1 MQKKLTYTYR
11 GRPIEQRG
19 KPVRTSSWSNSRRKN
34 SGLVFF
40 IYSLCV
46 LVLASVLVWIFFLVK
61 QLNEKESDAAVA
73 ENKAETKTQPAV
85 KQPEKLV
92 KPTPVQP
99 EKAKP
104 VVPKTVTTPA
114 TVAPNELRVYNAG
127 LRAFSENNYVNAR
140 NAMRLLLDKMAIQP
154 GHPLYNKACQI
165 LGDSNMKLYYQGSDP
180 AEWGEHVVRRGDML
194 SKIASKNS
202 TTVKDLMEVNQLT
215 THNLRIGQ
223 KLRIPRSAWR
233 IRLECNTK
241 RLLLYSNGR
250 LFKIYPLEIAD
261 RAKETQPG
269 IYKVHRK
276 QINPSWKQGNR
287 TVRGG
292 VTENPLGSRIMVL
305 AGETGDAAG
314 KRTALHGRTRTTER
328 NEVWY
333 SLTEPEIQELYKLIP
348 SNTTVE
354 ITK

>member
-11 GRPIEQRG
+11 GRPIDQRG
-19 KPVRTSSWSNSRRKN
+19 KPGRASAWNNSRRKN

-40 IYSLCV
+40 IYALCV

-61 QLNEKESDAAVA
+61 QLNEKESDAVVA
-73 ENKAETKTQPAV
+73 EDKVETKTQRSAQ
-85 KQPEKLV
+85 QPEKQV
-92 KPTPVQP
+92 TTSPAPA
-99 EKAKP
+99 EKAAP
-104 VVPKTVTTPA
+104 AVRKTVVNKTT
-114 TVAPNELRVYNAG
+114 VNPNELRVYNAG
-127 LRAFSENNYVNAR
+127 LRAFSEKNYVNAR

-165 LGDSNMKLYYQGSDP
+165 LGDSNMKLYYQGADP
-180 AEWGEHVVRRGDML
+180 AEWGVHVVRRGDML
-194 SKIASKNS
+194 SRIASKNS

-233 IRLECNTK
+233 IRLECSTQ

-250 LFKIYPLEIAD
+250 LFKIYPLEIAE
-261 RAKETQPG
+261 RAKETQTG
-269 IYKVHRK
+269 IYKIHRK

-287 TVRGG
+287 TLRGG
-292 VTENPLGSRIMVL
+292 ITENPLGSRLMVL

-328 NEVWY
+328 SAVWY

>member
-11 GRPIEQRG
+11 GRPIDQRG
-19 KPVRTSSWSNSRRKN
+19 KPGRASSWSNSRRKN
-34 SGLVFF
+34 GGLVFF
-40 IYSLCV
+40 IYALCV

-61 QLNEKESDAAVA
+61 QLNEKESEAAVA
-73 ENKAETKTQPAV
+73 ETKVETKAQPAV
-85 KQPEKLV
+85 QKQENQATAK
-92 KPTPVQP
+92 PVQP
-99 EKAKP
+99 AKP
-104 VVPKTVTTPA
+104 EIVTGKSVAKNITVN
-114 TVAPNELRVYNAG
+114 PNELRVYNAG
-127 LRAFSENNYVNAR
+127 LRAFGEKNYVNAR
-140 NAMRLLLDKMAIQP
+140 NAMRLLLDKLAIQP

-165 LGDSNMKLYYQGSDP
+165 LGDSNMKLYYQGADP

-194 SKIASKNS
+194 SRIASKNS

-233 IRLECNTK
+233 IRLECGTQ

-250 LFKIYPLEIAD
+250 LFKIYPLEIAE

-287 TVRGG
+287 TLRGG

-328 NEVWY
+328 SDVWY